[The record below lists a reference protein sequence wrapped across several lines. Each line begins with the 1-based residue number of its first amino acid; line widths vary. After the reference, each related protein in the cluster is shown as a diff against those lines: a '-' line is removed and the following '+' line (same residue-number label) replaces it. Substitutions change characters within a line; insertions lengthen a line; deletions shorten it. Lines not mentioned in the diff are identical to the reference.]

1 MKKLAISMV
10 TAITAM
16 SAMLTSITAS
26 AATAIE
32 NEDSLQVVT
41 YNYMTKTEQI
51 DTLNRAS
58 HMTAMEADLNTENLE
73 DISIT
78 EAYNPGLTDARSA
91 TSTFSI
97 IGDDDQDEVD
107 PNVFPYSAVLCL
119 RLGQDTNGDG
129 VTDSWGLGTGF
140 LEGYD
145 VMATAGH
152 CFWGGSTNGWV
163 EECRIY
169 TRQDSSTFGTEY
181 YYPLSWTCATE
192 YINNRDWNYD
202 WCAVTLQDNLGSA
215 NGWFGKGCS
224 SGSIADTDVTIS
236 GYPAETAS
244 KIGHQYTHSGTVS
257 SSTEYRANYSIDTE
271 GGNSGSPVY
280 DENGIV
286 WAIHTHG
293 GNSGARIT
301 SWLYDILQNKYL
313 EGVEKWG

>member
-1 MKKLAISMV
+1 MNKVNCFVGILLALVFCSSCS
-10 TAITAM
+10 AKSPEITGNPDPPNI
-16 SAMLTSITAS
+16 TS
-26 AATAIE
+26 E
-32 NEDSLQVVT
+32 ERSLHQIL
-41 YNYMTKTEQI
+41 QI
-51 DTLNRAS
+51 D
-58 HMTAMEADLNTENLE
+58 E
-73 DISIT
+73 DT
-78 EAYNPGLTDARSA
+78 
-91 TSTFSI
+91 
-97 IGDDDQDEVD
+97 
-107 PNVFPYSAVLCL
+107 
-119 RLGQDTNGDG
+119 
-129 VTDSWGLGTGF
+129 
-140 LEGYD
+140 
-145 VMATAGH
+145 
-152 CFWGGSTNGWV
+152 
-163 EECRIY
+163 
-169 TRQDSSTFGTEY
+169 
-181 YYPLSWTCATE
+181 
-192 YINNRDWNYD
+192 
-202 WCAVTLQDNLGSA
+202 SA